1 MENVDKENDMLVE
14 KLKVLEK
21 NNKELMEK
29 LNRER
34 DNVSLDQELSIL
46 GMFECKL
53 CEKTF
58 ATRNEIKLLDRI
70 THENKNRGNILKR
83 KLSNLEK
90 EVTEQKL
97 IFLSK
102 VLTLKECEEEEKTY
116 LCSCKARCSIHHEI
130 YYT

>member
-1 MENVDKENDMLVE
+1 MLVE

-102 VLTLKECEEEEKTY
+102 VLTLKECESNIY
-116 LCSCKARCSIHHEI
+116 LFMQM
-130 YYT
+130 